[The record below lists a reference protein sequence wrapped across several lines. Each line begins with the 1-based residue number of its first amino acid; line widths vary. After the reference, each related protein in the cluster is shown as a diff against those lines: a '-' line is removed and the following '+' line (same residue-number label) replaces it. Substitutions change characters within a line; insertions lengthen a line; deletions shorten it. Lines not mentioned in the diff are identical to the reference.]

1 MVCYIQGLVQI
12 FTNIK
17 THKCYTSGFCLNW
30 AVCGPTHNWDHWQLI
45 LMSSREQNSHCC
57 SSLLVTAGLPFL
69 GLLAGWA
76 AAIPKSHKSSL
87 KLMLIANFCYI
98 KIPFFST
105 VVLYVAVNSF
115 HVLFHPGACLLC
127 RSSFSTVRI
136 QAFPNSGKYSL
147 WDSLLQFWRGKKYFI
162 SSFFSCIHS
171 FPQGSFWVFSIYF
184 NLH

>member
-1 MVCYIQGLVQI
+1 M
-12 FTNIK
+12 
-17 THKCYTSGFCLNW
+17 
-30 AVCGPTHNWDHWQLI
+30 CGPTHNWDHWQLI
-45 LMSSREQNSHCC
+45 LMSPREQNSHCC

-98 KIPFFST
+98 KIPFFF
-105 VVLYVAVNSF
+105 F
-115 HVLFHPGACLLC
+115 HCFFVCCSRFFPCSLSPRNMFDLQI
-127 RSSFSTVRI
+127 SFSTVRI
-136 QAFPNSGKYSL
+136 QAFPNSGKITL

-171 FPQGSFWVFSIYF
+171 FPQGNFWIFSIYF
-184 NLH
+184 NLR

>member
-17 THKCYTSGFCLNW
+17 THEYYTSGFCLNW

-57 SSLLVTAGLPFL
+57 TSLLVTAGLPFL

-98 KIPFFST
+98 KILFFSLFF
-105 VVLYVAVNSF
+105 VCCSRFFPCALSPRSMFALQ
-115 HVLFHPGACLLC
+115 VLFFHSKD
-127 RSSFSTVRI
+127 SSLPQLGKIFSLRFIAAVLKGEKI
-136 QAFPNSGKYSL
+136 FYFFLFQLYS
-147 WDSLLQFWRGKKYFI
+147 
-162 SSFFSCIHS
+162 
-171 FPQGSFWVFSIYF
+171 
-184 NLH
+184 

>member
-1 MVCYIQGLVQI
+1 M
-12 FTNIK
+12 
-17 THKCYTSGFCLNW
+17 
-30 AVCGPTHNWDHWQLI
+30 CGPTHNWDHWQLI
-45 LMSSREQNSHCC
+45 LMSPREQNSHCC

-98 KIPFFST
+98 KIPFFFFST
-105 VVLYVAVNSF
+105 VFLYVAVDSF
-115 HVLFHPGACLLC
+115 HALFHPGTCLIC

-136 QAFPNSGKYSL
+136 QAFPNLGKITL

-171 FPQGSFWVFSIYF
+171 FPQGNFWIFSIYF
-184 NLH
+184 NLR